1 MANLETY
8 GDLKQLLNSINK
20 RQKGEKII
28 SKGKEFALDQILGL
42 IPGASNAK
50 TAFDFIKTAISKPDG
65 KKTNTWLDKLDIDD
79 AMSQI
84 VDDTVENGFMQA
96 MTKSIESEQ
105 DTKPLEDD
113 FNMNAKM
120 VDYLKKTYSGSTVS
134 GIKENDLTQ
143 FDMKERFQ
151 QLAGIKEVTA
161 TPEPTQ
167 VQGQIKVELFKKLGV
182 ADFDPA
188 KFSTT
193 INLVKQ
199 NKPLNTAANK
209 VLADI
214 MIAMVKTN
222 DDALLNQIFT
232 NLKQIEAK

>member
-1 MANLETY
+1 M
-8 GDLKQLLNSINK
+8 
-20 RQKGEKII
+20 
-28 SKGKEFALDQILGL
+28 
-42 IPGASNAK
+42 
-50 TAFDFIKTAISKPDG
+50 
-65 KKTNTWLDKLDIDD
+65 KTN
-79 AMSQI
+79 
-84 VDDTVENGFMQA
+84 
-96 MTKSIESEQ
+96 
-105 DTKPLEDD
+105 
-113 FNMNAKM
+113 
-120 VDYLKKTYSGSTVS
+120 
-134 GIKENDLTQ
+134 
-143 FDMKERFQ
+143 MKERFQ
-151 QLAGIKEVTA
+151 QLAGIKEVTAA

-199 NKPLNTAANK
+199 NKPLNVAANK

-222 DDALLNQIFT
+222 DDALLNQIFA

>member
-1 MANLETY
+1 MANLVTY

-113 FNMNAKM
+113 FNMNSKM
-120 VDYLKKTYSGSTVS
+120 VDYLKKTYSGRTVS
-134 GIKENDLTQ
+134 GIQENDLTQ

>member
-8 GDLKQLLNSINK
+8 GDLKKLISGISKQ
-20 RQKGEKII
+20 QKGEKII

-50 TAFDFIKTAISKPDG
+50 TAFDFIKTAISKPDA
-65 KKTNTWLDKLDIDD
+65 KKTNTWLDKLDVDD
-79 AMSQI
+79 DMSKI

-96 MTKSIESEQ
+96 MAKSIESEQ

-120 VDYLKKTYSGSTVS
+120 IDYLKKTYSGRTVS
-134 GIKENDLTQ
+134 GIQENDLTQ
-143 FDMKERFQ
+143 FNMKERFQ

-199 NKPLNTAANK
+199 NKPLNVAANK

>member
-1 MANLETY
+1 M
-8 GDLKQLLNSINK
+8 
-20 RQKGEKII
+20 
-28 SKGKEFALDQILGL
+28 
-42 IPGASNAK
+42 
-50 TAFDFIKTAISKPDG
+50 
-65 KKTNTWLDKLDIDD
+65 KTN
-79 AMSQI
+79 
-84 VDDTVENGFMQA
+84 
-96 MTKSIESEQ
+96 
-105 DTKPLEDD
+105 
-113 FNMNAKM
+113 
-120 VDYLKKTYSGSTVS
+120 
-134 GIKENDLTQ
+134 
-143 FDMKERFQ
+143 MKERFQ
-151 QLAGIKEVTA
+151 HLAGIKEVTAA

-167 VQGQIKVELFKKLGV
+167 VQGQIKIELFKKLGV

-209 VLADI
+209 VVADI